1 VVLGCEPERWR
12 GLMDLD
18 WHGIAFC
25 YWFLGRPAIQ
35 SAYCQVGTYVHGEK
49 TQGDD
54 EAFCILE
61 LEGGAAR

>member
-1 VVLGCEPERWR
+1 
-12 GLMDLD
+12 MDLD